1 MALEYK
7 ILSELIQKRFP
18 DADFQLEDYAGDGDH
33 YELRISSACFQG
45 LTRVMQHK
53 LVHEALSGYVG
64 NEIHA
69 LSIKTTAK

>member
-7 ILSELIQKRFP
+7 ILCELIQKSFP
-18 DADFQLEDYAGDGDH
+18 DAEFQLEDYAGDGDH
-33 YELRISSACFQG
+33 YELRISSASFQG

-53 LVHEALSGYVG
+53 MVHDALQGYVG

-69 LSIKTTAK
+69 LSIKTITK